1 MSWSW
6 SWPCKVSSHP
16 SALFFLARKLSE
28 WAPDV
33 VFSFFCTPKT
43 NGSLTSWPALP
54 NLRIYDVAD
63 GLPVGHVSKG
73 RVDDEIDF
81 FLGVTPG
88 NYREAVKRVDEMEK
102 VSCVVSDA
110 FLWFAREMAEEMSVA
125 WVAFWIAGACALSD
139 KARQQG
145 DFESIHRNIMVG
157 FSTWDFDPMDLSNPF
172 PHKGFVHIWQ
182 GYKDK
187 LVPFLL
193 LHYVS
198 KMLPWIQYHELADC
212 GHLLIKS
219 DGLNPNSISFLP
231 PALHTIPTAPSP
243 KAHVAVLTFPFG
255 SHPSVPF
262 FLTRKLAE
270 WAADVAFSFF
280 CIAKTNSYLS
290 SWPTIPNL
298 RIYDLADGVAE
309 GHMLEVSL
317 EDQIEL
323 FLWAT
328 PGNYREAIKRVNE
341 IDKVGYVLSDALLWF
356 AGHMAEEMGR
366 GRSLGG
372 VLERQCL

>member
-1 MSWSW
+1 MLVPLPLLNPGPNHLRGGPTATTAPKDVLAIGSVGVPQGTVPTSL
-6 SWPCKVSSHP
+6 SHP
-16 SALFFLARKLSE
+16 SALFFLACKLSE

-43 NGSLTSWPALP
+43 NGSHTSWPALP

-81 FLGVTPG
+81 FLGATPG
-88 NYREAVKRVDEMEK
+88 NYREAVKRVDEIEK

-110 FLWFAREMAEEMSVA
+110 LLWFSREMAEEMGVA
-125 WVAFWIAGACALSD
+125 WVAFWIAGACALSV
-139 KARQQG
+139 
-145 DFESIHRNIMVG
+145 HLN
-157 FSTWDFDPMDLSNPF
+157 TDLIRR
-172 PHKGFVHIWQ
+172 KIGTRT
-182 GYKDK
+182 
-187 LVPFLL
+187 
-193 LHYVS
+193 
-198 KMLPWIQYHELADC
+198 E
-212 GHLLIKS
+212 
-219 DGLNPNSISFLP
+219 GLNPNSISFLP

-270 WAADVAFSFF
+270 WAPDVAFSFF

-323 FLWAT
+323 FLRAT

-356 AGHMAEEMGR
+356 AGHMAEEMGVPWVAFWN
-366 GRSLGG
+366 GSACSLSAH
-372 VLERQCL
+372 VNTDLIRQMIWTRPEG